1 MHAMTRPASRRG
13 LSRLQL
19 EQLEDRTLPSV
30 VPNDPLF
37 ASQYALQN
45 TGQTGG
51 TPGADIHA
59 PAAWSVATGSRAVS
73 VAVIDTGL
81 DYNHPDLYAN
91 IWLNVA
97 AIPLS
102 RLNNLSDVYG
112 DGTITFA
119 DLQDPRNQGPGKITD
134 LNHDGRIDAGDIL
147 QPMIQDAQGND
158 TGLGGW
164 AYPGNTQDGDTAHP
178 NDFVGW
184 NFVANTNDPLDDHG
198 HGTNMAGVIG
208 AIGNNGAGVAGI
220 AWQSSL
226 MAIKALDSHGHGT
239 ASWLISALQYARL
252 HGAKILNNSWGDV
265 GNWPNM
271 LAEINAEQ
279 QAGEIFV
286 AAAGNGA
293 RNIDL
298 VPQYPSS
305 FPV

>member
-1 MHAMTRPASRRG
+1 LVDADGDGRITFYD
-13 LSRLQL
+13 L
-19 EQLEDRTLPSV
+19 
-30 VPNDPLF
+30 NDP
-37 ASQYALQN
+37 
-45 TGQTGG
+45 
-51 TPGADIHA
+51 I
-59 PAAWSVATGSRAVS
+59 
-73 VAVIDTGL
+73 
-81 DYNHPDLYAN
+81 
-91 IWLNVA
+91 
-97 AIPLS
+97 
-102 RLNNLSDVYG
+102 
-112 DGTITFA
+112 
-119 DLQDPRNQGPGKITD
+119 NQGIGRITD
-134 LNHDGRIDAGDIL
+134 INQDGRIDAADIL
-147 QPMIQDAQGND
+147 APMVLDDQGKD
-158 TGLGGW
+158 TGMGGW

-220 AWQSSL
+220 PWQASL
-226 MAIKALDSHGHGT
+226 MAIKALRSPGHRP

-305 FPV
+305 FPVDNIVAVAATDANDNLANFSNYGPNTVALAAPGVGI